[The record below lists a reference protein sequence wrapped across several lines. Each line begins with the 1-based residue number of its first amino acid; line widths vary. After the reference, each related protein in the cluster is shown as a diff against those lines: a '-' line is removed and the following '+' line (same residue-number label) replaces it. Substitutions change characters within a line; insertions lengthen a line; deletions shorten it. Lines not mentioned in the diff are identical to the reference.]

1 MENFDQP
8 LDMGLDSSASEE
20 GLVITPQVRN
30 TWRELSGWMLFLAIL
45 SFIFTAILL
54 LALLSI
60 IFVGSQSASKSAD
73 IVPAVVV
80 LLLMLAGVF
89 FPGWCFFKFSSLTRQ
104 SMRFES
110 AASLEAAFVHLK
122 RYYRLAGILTIV
134 IASIYL
140 FSMVR

>member
-8 LDMGLDSSASEE
+8 LDMGLDPSTSDE
-20 GLVITPQVRN
+20 GLSITPQVRN

-45 SFIFTAILL
+45 SFVFTAILL
-54 LALLSI
+54 LAIIATLLAAT
-60 IFVGSQSASKSAD
+60 QSPIDGAAALAASL
-73 IVPAVVV
+73 V
-80 LLLMLAGVF
+80 LLLILAGVF
-89 FPGWCFFKFSSLTRQ
+89 IPGWCFFKFSSLTRQ

-140 FSMVR
+140 FSLVR

>member
-8 LDMGLDSSASEE
+8 LDMGLDPSASDE
-20 GLVITPQVRN
+20 GLSITPQVRN
-30 TWRELSGWMLFLAIL
+30 TWHELSGWMLFLAIL

-54 LALLSI
+54 LALLAVM
-60 IFVGSQSASKSAD
+60 FVGSQSASKSAD
-73 IVPAVVV
+73 VGPAIVV
-80 LLLMLAGVF
+80 LLLMMAGVF

-122 RYYRLAGILTIV
+122 RY
-134 IASIYL
+134 
-140 FSMVR
+140 